1 MGKGGGGN
9 GGGGGGALR
18 AEFGEKSVEEWYG
31 VLSNESFFGITVR
44 AGLWFVSITV
54 LVSF

>member
-9 GGGGGGALR
+9 GGGGGALR

-31 VLSNESFFGITVR
+31 VLSTRVFLELQYALGS
-44 AGLWFVSITV
+44 GLSP
-54 LVSF
+54 LLY